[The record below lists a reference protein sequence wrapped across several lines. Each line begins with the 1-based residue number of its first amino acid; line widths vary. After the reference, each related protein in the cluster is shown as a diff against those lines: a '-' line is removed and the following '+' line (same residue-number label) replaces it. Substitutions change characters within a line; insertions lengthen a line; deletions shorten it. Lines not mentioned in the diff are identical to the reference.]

1 MVDDALSVK
10 PSTDAFKL
18 AGAIAGR
25 MRDGQKATILV
36 KGAVPVLI
44 AVKAIAKAQEYLA
57 QEKDKLS
64 SSTLAFT
71 AALVDRE
78 NKDLR
83 NAPTSTFTQLSI
95 VGVPTAAA
103 ASGVKRS
110 ACKTKC
116 KLSDVMWLRL
126 LPAGAILFYMSAV
139 EMRRRERERECEID
153 GALARGWMRACVCA
167 TRAIA
172 RNFIHSTNQLLARHT
187 RTRRSSAT
195 TTHSHS

>member
-1 MVDDALSVK
+1 MSLSSSTRPPSPGARAVVDDALSVK

-103 ASGVKRS
+103 A
-110 ACKTKC
+110 
-116 KLSDVMWLRL
+116 
-126 LPAGAILFYMSAV
+126 
-139 EMRRRERERECEID
+139 
-153 GALARGWMRACVCA
+153 
-167 TRAIA
+167 
-172 RNFIHSTNQLLARHT
+172 
-187 RTRRSSAT
+187 
-195 TTHSHS
+195 